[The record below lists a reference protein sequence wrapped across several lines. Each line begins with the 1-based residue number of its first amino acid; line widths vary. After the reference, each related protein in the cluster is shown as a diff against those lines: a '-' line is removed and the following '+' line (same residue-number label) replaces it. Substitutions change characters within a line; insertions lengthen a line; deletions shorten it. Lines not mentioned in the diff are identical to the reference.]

1 MIAPPYRG
9 GGIIRFVV
17 EKTQAVTGLLRVKKG
32 KETLI
37 PGYGEISVEGN
48 AQVSPIGKEGEF
60 YLDNLKPGT
69 YQVKIDFKEGI
80 CQFPLEVPTS
90 EAIVSQLGTLTC
102 TLSP

>member
-1 MIAPPYRG
+1 MTNDRG

-37 PGYGEISVEGN
+37 PAYGEISVEGN
-48 AQVSPIGKEGEF
+48 AQVSPIGEKGEF
-60 YLDNLKPGT
+60 YLDNMKAGS
-69 YQVKIDFKEGI
+69 YNAKIDFKEGI
-80 CQFPLEVPTS
+80 CQFTLEVPTS

-102 TLSP
+102 TLP